1 MTSSIPFSRAA
12 GWLVAAL
19 AIGWLLVYNVLRL
32 SGGAPAEVALIAA
45 LIGGLIGLI
54 AFGVLIVVIRRHLA
68 HGGLLDQGPPALP
81 SAAQIPE
88 RTKELMSATAWV
100 LAALAAL
107 AVGMGVFLAASWY
120 QDAPDRAQTTIIL
133 AAWNLLIGVWLADE
147 YVHLRRFEGE
157 GLDSVALGCL
167 VTAVLAA
174 VGLSRDM
181 AVAGQ
186 IGLIVLGGMGAVLC
200 HLVLWRFTPKRI
212 PWSALVAG
220 IVATLALV
228 LPLIS

>member
-1 MTSSIPFSRAA
+1 MTTSIPLPRAVSWLA
-12 GWLVAAL
+12 ASLAVGWLV
-19 AIGWLLVYNVLRL
+19 VYNAFRL
-32 SGGAPAEVALIAA
+32 AGGTPAEVALPATAIGGVIGAIGFAA
-45 LIGGLIGLI
+45 LIL
-54 AFGVLIVVIRRHLA
+54 VIRRHLA
-68 HGGLLDQGPPALP
+68 HGGVLDDGPHALP
-81 SAAQIPE
+81 PPSQIPE
-88 RTKELMSATAWV
+88 RTRDLMSATAWV
-100 LAALAAL
+100 LAGLAAL

-174 VGLSRDM
+174 VGLSREM
-181 AVAGQ
+181 ATTGQ
-186 IGLIVLGGMGAVLC
+186 IGLIVLGGIAAVLC
-200 HLVLWRFTPKRI
+200 HLVLWRFSQKPI
-212 PWSALVAG
+212 PWAAIIAG

>member
-1 MTSSIPFSRAA
+1 MSPSIPLSRAA
-12 GWLVAAL
+12 GWFVAAL
-19 AIGWLLVYNVLRL
+19 AVGWLIVYNVLRL
-32 SGGAPAEVALIAA
+32 TGGAPAEVALVAA
-45 LIGGLIGLI
+45 VVGGLIGLV
-54 AFGVLIVVIRRHLA
+54 AFVVLMLVIRHHLA
-68 HGGLLDQGPPALP
+68 HGGQLDHGPPPVP
-81 SAAQIPE
+81 SAAEIPGHT
-88 RTKELMSATAWV
+88 RDLMSATAWV

-174 VGLSRDM
+174 VGLSREM
-181 AVAGQ
+181 AEVGQ

-200 HLVLWRFTPKRI
+200 HLVLWRFTRRAV
-212 PWSALVAG
+212 PWSALIAGAVA
-220 IVATLALV
+220 ALALV